1 MAVHELGM
9 DYQEFLRKSVR
20 QISILINLNRRH
32 RLGILY
38 EVANAILSESSQ
50 EEKEE
55 IIEVDSFTEIF

>member
-9 DYQEFLRKSVR
+9 DYQEFLRKSLR
-20 QISILINLNRRH
+20 QISILIHLNRKH
-32 RLGILY
+32 RLGILF

-50 EEKEE
+50 EEKDE